1 MAAVLVVT
9 HSQIPFGDRLSCG
22 ILAQIKGVDRKV
34 GSHFF
39 FVVPRTF
46 SDDFFDYNK
55 EKKRIFVPIITKP
68 NNMKR
73 LILTMLVGLS
83 VTAQAQKVLYPRHFD
98 LSEVT
103 LTDGPMKKALDLNCE
118 VLMQYDVDRLLTP
131 FVRQSGLASTSDK
144 TSRYYQWL
152 TKHPN
157 FPNWGSSDFDLSG
170 HVGGHYVSALALAY
184 AALIAHTHHM
194 GADRQVQR
202 EHLVEIEGLNGGC
215 DAHIVVVVAERKDFV
230 IRLRVVR

>member
-1 MAAVLVVT
+1 MSFADVGDFACASYFSSDVKIKLYFVF
-9 HSQIPFGDRLSCG
+9 HSLI
-22 ILAQIKGVDRKV
+22 
-34 GSHFF
+34 
-39 FVVPRTF
+39 
-46 SDDFFDYNK
+46 
-55 EKKRIFVPIITKP
+55 RIFVPIISKP

-98 LSEVT
+98 LLEVT

-157 FPNWGSSDFDLSG
+157 FPNWGGSGFDLSG
-170 HVGGHYVSALALAY
+170 HVGGHYLSALALAY
-184 AALIAHTHHM
+184 AACH
-194 GADRQVQR
+194 
-202 EHLVEIEGLNGGC
+202 
-215 DAHIVVVVAERKDFV
+215 DASMKA
-230 IRLRVVR
+230 RLKES